1 MFADIDPATF
11 NLDPAAVDAAVTERT
26 RAIVAVHLCGQPA
39 DLPALREIADRHGL
53 ALIEDAAQAYGARCD
68 GRPVGTF
75 GDAATFSFFPSKN
88 LPAMGDAGDGPRCA
102 TATSPTA
109 SACCGSTARATSA
122 CSSSSG

>member
-11 NLDPAAVDAAVTERT
+11 NLDPAAVEAAVTERT
-26 RAIVAVHLCGQPA
+26 RAIIAVHLCGQPA

-75 GDAATFSFFPSKN
+75 GDAATLSFFPSKN
-88 LPAMGDAGDGPRCA
+88 LPAMGDAGMVLAARPRRRRPRA
-102 TATSPTA
+102 DAAVPRL
-109 SACCGSTARATSA
+109 ARQARRSSTSA
-122 CSSSSG
+122 